1 MATAS
6 VTFTFAAN
14 TLIQASQGNTN
25 FADVIAFLNG
35 SVIHKDATVA
45 FTAVPSGPG
54 TDPVSANQ
62 FTRKAYVDLGPS
74 MQRIVSGS
82 TTALTASYANQMA
95 GNQLTLLAGTY
106 FILASAR
113 TEASVTSRNTHSARI
128 QNITDATTLV
138 ERDDSVDDATSQ
150 NVRSW
155 SFFET
160 VTIAGTKVYELQ
172 AKTGAVGGT
181 QFSGPNL
188 RLMAIRIRAVT

>member
-14 TLIQASQGNTN
+14 TLIQSSQANTN
-25 FADVIAFLNG
+25 FADVVAFLNG
-35 SVIHKDATVA
+35 SVIHKDATIA

-54 TDPVSANQ
+54 SDPVSANQ

-74 MQRIVSGS
+74 MQRIVSGA
-82 TTALTASYANQMA
+82 TTNLTASYANHMA

-106 FILASAR
+106 FILASVR

-128 QNITDATTLV
+128 QNVTDATTLV
-138 ERDDSVDDATSQ
+138 ERDGSVDDATTQ
-150 NVRSW
+150 NTRSW

-172 AKTGAVGGT
+172 MKTGALGGT